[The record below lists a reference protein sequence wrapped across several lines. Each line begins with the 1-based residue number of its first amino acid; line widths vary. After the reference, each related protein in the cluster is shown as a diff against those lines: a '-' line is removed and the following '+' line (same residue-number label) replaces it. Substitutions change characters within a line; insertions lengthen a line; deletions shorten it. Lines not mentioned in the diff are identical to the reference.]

1 MIKEKN
7 TWMTFSTKVGDGES
21 PETLAYGRN
30 GQADNR
36 TSIRMTAVAQ
46 KQ

>member
-7 TWMTFSTKVGDGES
+7 KWMTFSTKVGDGES
-21 PETLAYGRN
+21 PETLVYGRN
-30 GQADNR
+30 GKADNR
-36 TSIRMTAVAQ
+36 TSIGIAAVAQ